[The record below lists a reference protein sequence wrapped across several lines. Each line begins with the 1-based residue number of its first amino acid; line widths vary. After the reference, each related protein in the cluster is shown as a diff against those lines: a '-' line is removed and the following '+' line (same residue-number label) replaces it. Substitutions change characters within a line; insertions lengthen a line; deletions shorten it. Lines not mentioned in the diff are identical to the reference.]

1 MEYDVIIAGASF
13 AGLAV
18 ASQLRG
24 LRVLLL
30 DPRPI
35 GQGQTSACGTL
46 YAVLSYW
53 GLTDSLLQ
61 THRRLVLH
69 TPTRSHVFQSPY
81 LWCTFDY
88 HTFCQGLY
96 QRTGATFLQSRVT
109 GTAGGYVRTTA
120 GSFRARVALVDATG
134 WRAALSCQA
143 HSLRANFGIEAEVPR
158 PPQPDPEAL
167 HFWYDPRR
175 LSRGVGW
182 LFPRGICA
190 GLGVARYG
198 RAGPLATHL
207 KRLAAN
213 VGVEAVDRPHG
224 GYFPYALRQPTVGN
238 VFVVGD
244 AAGMCLGLTGEGIRP
259 ALYFGEACGRILR
272 QIAEEHITLAAGLRQ
287 YRAFVDRHRRFYRA
301 FTWAQEILSQMPA
314 RWIDML
320 ATTLRR
326 PEVSRWLFRRYWLL
340 TAAWGRPGSEAG
352 TRQVEA
358 DQKQATAKRP
368 S

>member
-24 LRVLLL
+24 LRVLLI

-46 YAVLSYW
+46 HMVLSYW

-69 TPTRSHVFQSPY
+69 TPGRSHVFHSPY

-88 HTFCQGLY
+88 QAFCRGLY
-96 QRTGATFLQSRVT
+96 ERTGATFIQGKVLGAAEGRVQ
-109 GTAGGYVRTTA
+109 TTA
-120 GSFRARVALVDATG
+120 GAFRARVALVDASG
-134 WRAALSCQA
+134 WRAALSHRGRA
-143 HSLRANFGIEAEVPR
+143 LRANFGVEVDVPR

-167 HFWYDPRR
+167 HFWYNPRR
-175 LSRGVGW
+175 FSRGVGW
-182 LFPRGICA
+182 LFPRGARA

-198 RAGPLATHL
+198 RAGPLASHL
-207 KRLAAN
+207 RRLAADTA
-213 VGVEAVDRPHG
+213 VEAADRPHG
-224 GYFPYALRQPTVGN
+224 GYFPYALRQPTVED

-259 ALYFGEACGRILR
+259 ALYFGEACGRIIR
-272 QIAEEHITLAAGLRQ
+272 KVAEGEIGLAEGLRQ

-301 FTWAQEILSQMPA
+301 FTWAQSVLSRMPA
-314 RWIDML
+314 AWIDL
-320 ATTLRR
+320 IATTLRR
-326 PEVSRWLFRRYWLL
+326 PEASRWLFHRYWLL
-340 TAAWGRPGSEAG
+340 TAAWGQPGGAAEA
-352 TRQVEA
+352 RQVEA
-358 DQKQATAKRP
+358 DREQVTAERAA
-368 S
+368 